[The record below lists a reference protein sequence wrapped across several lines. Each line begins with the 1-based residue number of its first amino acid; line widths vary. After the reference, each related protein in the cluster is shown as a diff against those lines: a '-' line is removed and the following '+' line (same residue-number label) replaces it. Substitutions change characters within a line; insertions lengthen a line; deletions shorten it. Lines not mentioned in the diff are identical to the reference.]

1 MVLPMLRHVLMVS
14 VCLGVTAQALP
25 ATAQA
30 QQQQQRPKTQLDQM
44 QASGE
49 YRVLTKPIDLP
60 NFPAYGG
67 GGQFLWGN
75 VRYRKDGGAEVT
87 MRYAATDTA
96 SAVLAWYKQAMIN
109 FHWTVGQTT
118 ERMTTGRY
126 KGMTATIVTFPSNNP
141 QYACQINVV
150 FNMPKQVPNTD

>member
-1 MVLPMLRHVLMVS
+1 MLKSSLP
-14 VCLGVTAQALP
+14 VCTAFLLIAQALP
-25 ATAQA
+25 ALAQS
-30 QQQQQRPKTQLDQM
+30 QQQRTQPKNQLDQM

-75 VRYRKDGGAEVT
+75 LRYKKDGGAEVT
-87 MRYAATDTA
+87 LRYAATDPA
-96 SAVLAWYKQAMIN
+96 SAVLTWYKQSMIN

-150 FNMPKQVPNTD
+150 FNMPKQAPAAD